1 MSHPQALRIPFQE
14 FGFFT
19 QPCRELSLPTPSHT
33 HILEE
38 NLLMTCKSPK
48 NSLPLHPI
56 YNNDNNDLILFPMSK
71 YSLKEKE
78 GTIINQV
85 REDFFDLFDCT
96 KLIGNIDFA
105 VAIPQNQIVKYD
117 ETEYGGEAYTEEQEF
132 IIVKENDGKWKVS
145 KFKLPY

>member
-78 GTIINQV
+78 GTIKSWLKMN
-85 REDFFDLFDCT
+85 
-96 KLIGNIDFA
+96 
-105 VAIPQNQIVKYD
+105 
-117 ETEYGGEAYTEEQEF
+117 
-132 IIVKENDGKWKVS
+132 KENLQAIEKMPKAER
-145 KFKLPY
+145 KAF